1 MKSENSLNLCL
12 RIGDTGING
21 YLTVWYCT
29 TYNNNQTQYN
39 YWTFLYSISVIVDE

>member
-1 MKSENSLNLCL
+1 VKNDNSLSLCL

-29 TYNNNQTQYN
+29 TCNGIQTQEPGSN
-39 YWTFLYSISVIVDE
+39 RC